1 MLGLSEGSDINKKS
15 RPLHFYYKR
24 RYFGVLSL
32 LPVQKGGEATADSH
46 GKDFYKEI
54 GEKGGKARKN
64 N

>member
-1 MLGLSEGSDINKKS
+1 M
-15 RPLHFYYKR
+15 
-24 RYFGVLSL
+24 
-32 LPVQKGGEATADSH
+32 PVQKGGEATADSH